1 MHLVLIKVYKGVSSI
16 EGIYISPP
24 SQYHFSGLHL
34 ASYPGS
40 RIKGVGGKES
50 LVHTVC
56 ACSRFSQKSGK
67 LYSST
72 FFNSAEFIECYIS
85 LCLLC
90 NQFLRMKLTYLT
102 LKEEQKQSIQKL
114 LKIYKC

>member
-1 MHLVLIKVYKGVSSI
+1 MVTFQFPCHLDLRSRV
-16 EGIYISPP
+16 
-24 SQYHFSGLHL
+24 

-40 RIKGVGGKES
+40 QIKGVGGKES

-56 ACSRFSQKSGK
+56 AFSRFSQKSGK
-67 LYSST
+67 IV
-72 FFNSAEFIECYIS
+72 FFRVDKLCRIHRMLHQKFS

-90 NQFLRMKLTYLT
+90 NQFLHMKLT

-114 LKIYKC
+114 LKICKC